1 MGDIICGE
9 PLTLSHIFMH
19 ILIGTNER
27 VVCVEVDQNEALSEP
42 TKVKD
47 YLILEQKKLL
57 PIKNWVFKN
66 MYIFVIELWKYFD

>member
-1 MGDIICGE
+1 
-9 PLTLSHIFMH
+9 MH

-47 YLILEQKKLL
+47 YLNLRTEKITTNKKLS
-57 PIKNWVFKN
+57 F
-66 MYIFVIELWKYFD
+66 

>member
-1 MGDIICGE
+1 MGDIIYGQ
-9 PLTLSHIFMH
+9 PLIFMH

-47 YLILEQKKLL
+47 YSLNRKYCSLYFLKI
-57 PIKNWVFKN
+57 
-66 MYIFVIELWKYFD
+66 YISL

>member
-1 MGDIICGE
+1 
-9 PLTLSHIFMH
+9 MH

-42 TKVKD
+42 TKVND
-47 YLILEQKKLL
+47 YLIILEQKKLL

>member
-1 MGDIICGE
+1 
-9 PLTLSHIFMH
+9 MH

-57 PIKNWVFKN
+57 PIKN
-66 MYIFVIELWKYFD
+66 

>member
-1 MGDIICGE
+1 MY
-9 PLTLSHIFMH
+9 

-57 PIKNWVFKN
+57 PIKNWVFKYA
-66 MYIFVIELWKYFD
+66 YIFVVELRKYFN